1 MICETIKYTDYDG
14 NDREEQF
21 YFNLNQAE
29 CMKLELGTTGGLKKT
44 IERIISE
51 QDTVQIIKL
60 FEEIVLK
67 AYGEKSPDGK
77 YFMKSPEIYAKFAS
91 TEAYSQLFM
100 KLATDAAYAT
110 KFMEGVLP
118 KNADI
123 VPLNPNN

>member
-14 NDREEQF
+14 NEREEKF
-21 YFNLNQAE
+21 YFNLTQAE
-29 CMKLELGTTGGLKKT
+29 CMKLELSINGGLKNT

-51 QDTVQIIKL
+51 QDSVRIIKL

-77 YFMKSPEIYAKFAS
+77 YFRKSPEIYERFAA

-100 KLATDAAYAT
+100 KLATDADYAT

-118 KNADI
+118 KSADI
-123 VPLNPNN
+123 VPLSN